1 MRRRE
6 LSTFLGGLA
15 TASAAWPSLIA
26 APALGQASYPSKP
39 IRMVVPFPPGG
50 AADVFG
56 RITAERLSE
65 KIGQQIIVFNIGGA
79 SSVAGSETVRRA
91 DPDGYTILFNVS
103 LFVLGKYI
111 VAACPYDP
119 QTDFRPIA
127 QAGEVPLM
135 LLANLNVAGTDFA
148 STLEALKKEPKRY
161 FFALSSGG
169 SAGHIAT
176 LEFLRRTRLP
186 LDTVLYKGSAPA
198 IADLLSGSV
207 QLLMDPWPPLLP
219 LVKAGKARGL
229 FVTSR
234 QRTQLASDIPTT
246 AEVGF
251 KDFNVSTWQGL
262 WAPRATPDAIVDRL
276 ASAMA
281 EVSKD
286 PDFIAKT
293 ALIGIVPTA
302 RGPTEFAAF
311 IKSEVETNTE
321 LLKEAGYKPD

>member
-1 MRRRE
+1 
-6 LSTFLGGLA
+6 
-15 TASAAWPSLIA
+15 
-26 APALGQASYPSKP
+26 
-39 IRMVVPFPPGG
+39 
-50 AADVFG
+50 VFG

-91 DPDGYTILFNVS
+91 VPDGYTILFNVS

-127 QAGEVPLM
+127 QAGEVPLL
-135 LLANLNVAGTDFA
+135 LLANLDVPGTDFA
-148 STLEALKKEPKRY
+148 STLDALKKEPKKY

-176 LEFLRRTRLP
+176 LEFLRRTKLP
-186 LDTVLYKGSAPA
+186 LDTVLYKGTAPA

-219 LVKAGKARGL
+219 LANAGKARGL

-234 QRTQLASDIPTT
+234 QRTPLVPDIPT
-246 AEVGF
+246 AGEVGF
-251 KDFNVSTWQGL
+251 KDFNASTWQGI
-262 WAPRATPDAIVDRL
+262 WAPKATPDAIVDRL

-281 EVSKD
+281 EVSKE
-286 PDFIAKT
+286 PDFIAK
-293 ALIGIVPTA
+293 AASVGIVPTA
-302 RGPTEFAAF
+302 RGPTDFAAF